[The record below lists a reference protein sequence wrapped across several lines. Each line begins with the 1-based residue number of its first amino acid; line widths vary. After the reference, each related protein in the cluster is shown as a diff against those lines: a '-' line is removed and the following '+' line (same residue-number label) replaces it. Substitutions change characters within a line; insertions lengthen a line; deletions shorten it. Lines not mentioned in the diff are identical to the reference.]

1 MRILIIYF
9 VKNSDKK
16 SMDIVKKLEQTA
28 VSCGHQV
35 DIKTGLTDYEE
46 LHLPGYGYIA
56 AVVKPASFFKA
67 RLPEQFAEA
76 FSLGG
81 SSQGKRGAAI
91 IIKKGLASNKVCR
104 QTMRAMEKEGIMLDY
119 SEIISSVD
127 QASYAGKKLG

>member
-46 LHLPGYGYIA
+46 LHLPGYGYIVS
-56 AVVKPASFFKA
+56 VVKPSSFFKA

-91 IIKKGLASNKVCR
+91 IIRKGLASNKVCR
-104 QTMRAMEKEGIMLDY
+104 MTMRAMEKEGIMLDY
-119 SEIISSVD
+119 SEIISSVE